1 VVLVAD
7 VAGHGHPAELGALV
21 DPLLAA
27 QVDAVAGAVEDLS
40 RAGIHRNR
48 GQQLFI
54 AVGRNSACATV
65 VDQDRRYRRTPALH
79 LHAAGRVDV
88 FTRQVGEGAFT
99 DVIVAERP
107 GEADAAAEPRNGDRG
122 IGGAAAADRQKFL
135 RWLAVPLFLA
145 LLGEVY
151 YVVRTVN
158 NPPPQIPATGTAP
171 PVEILG
177 TVESIGR
184 EMFTSY
190 LLPFEATSVLI
201 LMAIVGAMLLA
212 RREKASDVIETQATT
227 TEPEE
232 EPVIS
237 GMGR

>member
-1 VVLVAD
+1 MEILFFLFATIAVVAAPNVILQRNPIYCAIGFIVTLCSL
-7 VAGHGHPAELGALV
+7 AGLFLTLSAQFI
-21 DPLLAA
+21 AA
-27 QVDAVAGAVEDLS
+27 IQIIVYAGAIMV
-40 RAGIHRNR
+40 
-48 GQQLFI
+48 LF
-54 AVGRNSACATV
+54 
-65 VDQDRRYRRTPALH
+65 
-79 LHAAGRVDV
+79 V
-88 FTRQVGEGAFT
+88 FTIMLLNVRSE
-99 DVIVAERP
+99 
-107 GEADAAAEPRNGDRG
+107 EAKV
-122 IGGAAAADRQKFL
+122 DRQKFL

-201 LMAIVGAMLLA
+201 LMAIVGAMLLE